1 MLPISNVA
9 IPNVQ
14 FSLAIGNIE
23 TGNILKVVLIYIPVR
38 SADGGLHG

>member
-23 TGNILKVVLIYIPVR
+23 TGNILIYIIPVR
-38 SADGGLHG
+38 SAGGGLHG